1 MSKRVAKKREKM
13 NRSEFV
19 SVPEA
24 ADLLGC
30 STTWVLYLLNE
41 GQLDG
46 FKLSQKAW
54 CVSRKSIK
62 KNLSEYFQRIRE
74 RGKGRARSKFCGG
87 EQ

>member
-1 MSKRVAKKREKM
+1 M
-13 NRSEFV
+13 NRPEFV

-30 STTWVLYLLNE
+30 STTWVLKLLGD

-54 CVSRKSIK
+54 CVSRESIQ
-62 KNLSEYFQRIRE
+62 KNLSEYIQRVRE
-74 RGKGRARSKFCGG
+74 HGRGRARSKFCA
-87 EQ
+87 